1 MNLEEK
7 QIEEQL
13 DIATDL
19 INNGESKY
27 PSMTY
32 EDGVKYALEW
42 ILFASEPPIPN
53 DEL

>member
-1 MNLEEK
+1 MELKEK
-7 QIEEQL
+7 EIQEQL

-27 PSMTY
+27 PSMSY

-42 ILFASEPPIPN
+42 ILYAQEPPLP
-53 DEL
+53 DEEF